1 MSLFI
6 LTLFYILQVW
16 TLGDPIGPQNGR
28 FLRGNSCEYIKIS
41 SIKNIPAC
49 TDGTKF
55 VIKQAKNTRKQFLML
70 EGEPIIAFVLNGKKF
85 TDCESYTEVTSS
97 VECKEVPAL
106 DEVDLDRPASGKF
119 VEI

>member
-1 MSLFI
+1 M
-6 LTLFYILQVW
+6 
-16 TLGDPIGPQNGR
+16 
-28 FLRGNSCEYIKIS
+28 
-41 SIKNIPAC
+41 
-49 TDGTKF
+49 
-55 VIKQAKNTRKQFLML
+55 IKQAKNTRKQFLML

-97 VECKEVPAL
+97 VECKVRAAPPSPSTSLYSFLQEVPAL

>member
-1 MSLFI
+1 
-6 LTLFYILQVW
+6 
-16 TLGDPIGPQNGR
+16 
-28 FLRGNSCEYIKIS
+28 
-41 SIKNIPAC
+41 
-49 TDGTKF
+49 
-55 VIKQAKNTRKQFLML
+55 ML

-97 VECKEVPAL
+97 VECKVRAAPPPPSPSTSLYSFLQEVPAL

>member
-1 MSLFI
+1 M
-6 LTLFYILQVW
+6 
-16 TLGDPIGPQNGR
+16 
-28 FLRGNSCEYIKIS
+28 
-41 SIKNIPAC
+41 
-49 TDGTKF
+49 
-55 VIKQAKNTRKQFLML
+55 IKQAKNTRKQFLML

-97 VECKEVPAL
+97 VECKVRAAPLPPSTSLYSFLQEVPAL